1 LNFIAL
7 ISMTSFR
14 SPFTFLLLLAGL
26 LLPAVAQAQLAKGE
40 LFPVAKAESLE
51 GAFPEHSG
59 KVTVV
64 DFWASWCAPCKASFP
79 ALEQMNKTY
88 ASRGV
93 VFVGVSVDE
102 RSSDYSSFL
111 QKRPV
116 SFATLRDKDKVLASG
131 AKVPSMPTTYVL
143 GRDGRV
149 LAILA
154 GYHGEKTEQALKS
167 ALDAALSQ

>member
-1 LNFIAL
+1 
-7 ISMTSFR
+7 
-14 SPFTFLLLLAGL
+14 L
-26 LLPAVAQAQLAKGE
+26 LLPLLAQAQLAKGDA
-40 LFPVAKAESLE
+40 FPVAKPEALE
-51 GAFPEHSG
+51 GLFPEHSG

-79 ALEQMNKTY
+79 ALEQMNKAY
-88 ASRGV
+88 AAKGV

-102 RSSDYSSFL
+102 KSADFAAFL

-131 AKVPSMPTTYVL
+131 AKVPAMPTTYVL

-149 LAILA
+149 FASFA

-167 ALDAALSQ
+167 ALEAALAQ

>member
-1 LNFIAL
+1 MILPR
-7 ISMTSFR
+7 SF
-14 SPFTFLLLLAGL
+14 FTLTLLGAGL
-26 LLPAVAQAQLAKGE
+26 LLPAVARAQLAKGE
-40 LFPVAKAESLE
+40 AFPVARPESLE

-59 KVTVV
+59 KVTVI

-79 ALEQMNKTY
+79 ALEQMSKAY
-88 ASRGV
+88 AERGV

-102 RSSDYSSFL
+102 SASAYSAFL

-131 AKVPSMPTTYVL
+131 AKVPAMPTTYVL

-149 LAILA
+149 LAVFA
-154 GYHGEKTEQALKS
+154 GYHGDKTEQALRS
-167 ALDAALSQ
+167 ALDAALAH